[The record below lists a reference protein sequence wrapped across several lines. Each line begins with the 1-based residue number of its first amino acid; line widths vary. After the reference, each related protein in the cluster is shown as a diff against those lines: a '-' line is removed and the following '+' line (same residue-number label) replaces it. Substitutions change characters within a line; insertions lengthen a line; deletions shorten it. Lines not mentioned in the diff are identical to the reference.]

1 MKQRSL
7 GESMACAFT
16 GIASA
21 CKGERNMKIHLAAAF
36 LAVLLGYLLEISRLE
51 WGLLFMTI
59 FFVLIAEMINTAVE
73 KTVDL
78 VTQQYHPLAREAKN
92 IAAGAVL
99 LSALNAIIM
108 AVVIYGP
115 HLL

>member
-1 MKQRSL
+1 MRQGTL
-7 GESMACAFT
+7 GESMVCALA

-21 CKGERNMKIHLAAAF
+21 LKSERNMKIHLAAAF
-36 LAVLLGYLLEISRLE
+36 LAVLLGCWLEINRLE
-51 WGLLFMTI
+51 WGLLSITI
-59 FFVLIAEMINTAVE
+59 FFVLMAEMINTAVE

-78 VTQQYHPLAREAKN
+78 VTQQYHPLAEAAKN